1 MKKLSSLVLG
11 LAARLLGARSAVAQ
25 SQTPPPTGPVLEA
38 PATAMPS
45 DEQSYRRETVYG
57 INFNTQGG
65 LIGGVNVRVAR
76 MLDERLLRFWSLE
89 GVSFK
94 NPKEER
100 VTNPYTGGTYTRYK
114 TNYAFAL
121 RPSIGVQRILFRKAA
136 ESGVQVNALL
146 SAGPSLAF
154 LMPYYISF
162 DVTADRN
169 NGQIGPQDE
178 VVNEQYNP
186 SKHLIGGSVKASVID
201 RAPLFS
207 GLSGTKIVPGAHLR
221 GGLSFEYG
229 RYRDAVAGAEV
240 GFLLEMYT
248 KRLDVLAPPVGTD
261 PDALNKQFYP
271 SVYLTLYI
279 GHRS

>member
-1 MKKLSSLVLG
+1 MKKLLYLACGLG
-11 LAARLLGARSAVAQ
+11 IGLLGATPALAQ
-25 SQTPPPTGPVLEA
+25 ANQTPAPTGPTFEA
-38 PATAMPS
+38 PAGTMPS
-45 DEQSYRRETVYG
+45 DEQSYRREVVFG
-57 INFNTQGG
+57 LNFNTQGG
-65 LIGGVNVRVAR
+65 LIGGANVRVASV
-76 MLDERLLRFWSLE
+76 LDERLLRFWSLE

-121 RPSIGVQRILFRKAA
+121 RPSFGLQRILFRKAA

-146 SAGPSLAF
+146 SAGPSIAF

-162 DVTADRN
+162 DYDAQRRRSF
-169 NGQIGPQDE
+169 GPND
-178 VVNEQYNP
+178 VIVDEQYDP
-186 SKHLIGGSVKASVID
+186 TKHSDSDFIID

-207 GLSGTKIVPGAHLR
+207 GIGQTKLVPGGHLR

-240 GFLLEMYT
+240 GFLLELYT
-248 KRLDVLAPPVGTD
+248 KRLDVLAPPAPAD
-261 PDALNKQFYP
+261 PNTLNQKFYP
-271 SVYLTLYI
+271 SVYLTLYL

>member
-1 MKKLSSLVLG
+1 MAGL
-11 LAARLLGARSAVAQ
+11 LAASPALAQ
-25 SQTPPPTGPVLEA
+25 NNQTPPPTGPAFEA
-38 PATAMPS
+38 PGATMPS
-45 DEQSYRRETVYG
+45 DEQSYRREVVYG

-65 LIGGVNVRVAR
+65 LIGGVNLRIAKV
-76 MLDERLLRFWSLE
+76 LDERLLRFISVE

-100 VTNPYTGGTYTRYK
+100 ITNGYTGGTFTRYK

-121 RPSIGVQRILFRKAA
+121 RPSFGLQRILFRKAA

-146 SAGPSLAF
+146 SAGPSLAL

-162 DVTADRN
+162 DYTAQATNTFRSDDR
-169 NGQIGPQDE
+169 IVD
-178 VVNEQYNP
+178 EQYDP
-186 SKHLIGGSVKASVID
+186 TKHANQVFIVD

-207 GLSGTKIVPGAHLR
+207 GIGGTTFVPGAHLR

-240 GFLLEMYT
+240 GFLLEGYT
-248 KRLDVLAPPVGTD
+248 KRLDVLAPPA
-261 PDALNKQFYP
+261 PASPNALNKQFYP